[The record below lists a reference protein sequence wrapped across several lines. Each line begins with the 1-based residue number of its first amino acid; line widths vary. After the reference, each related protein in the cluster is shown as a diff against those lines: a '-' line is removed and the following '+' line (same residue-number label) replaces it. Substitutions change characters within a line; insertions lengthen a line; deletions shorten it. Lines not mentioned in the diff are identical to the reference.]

1 MTSTSSSCLQPF
13 STPVLPS
20 APILTQVRVIDVTHS
35 SDLPCCCVNILFGP
49 VPHRQHGGS
58 RMLRA
63 GSHVWLGMCLESA
76 ECVCCQSE
84 GGARLRWTLWASWR
98 GPQARVMERP
108 GANMAG
114 VRRAGGRPQGYVRN
128 IEMTSVGPQQSA
140 RSEVIDPPHA
150 PFLPPLHE
158 FQASR
163 FWLRR
168 NSGDMGM
175 FGRSG

>member
-1 MTSTSSSCLQPF
+1 MTFLSSPAAPRRGCALTSTSSSCLQRF

-49 VPHRQHGGS
+49 VPHLQHD
-58 RMLRA
+58 
-63 GSHVWLGMCLESA
+63 GSHIWLGMCLESA

-98 GPQARVMERP
+98 GPRARVMERP
-108 GANMAG
+108 GANTAG
-114 VRRAGGRPQGYVRN
+114 VRRAVGRPQGCVRS

-140 RSEVIDPPHA
+140 RSETIAPPHA
-150 PFLPPLHE
+150 PFLPR
-158 FQASR
+158 AT
-163 FWLRR
+163 
-168 NSGDMGM
+168 
-175 FGRSG
+175 